1 MPIYIGGV
9 AVDMI
14 AGTKTLLDGISLQEK
29 VASPTETEQV
39 ITADSNYDALGKVIV
54 EPISSTY
61 IGSSITKKSAA
72 TYTPND
78 NTQIISSGVFLSG
91 NQTISPVPT
100 QEKSVTSNGTYT
112 PDAGKYLS
120 KVVVNVPSSGGSAAL
135 GEKTITENGTYKA
148 SDDSLDGYSSVNVNV
163 PAPVINLQSKL
174 VTPSEISQT
183 VTADETYDALE
194 KVTVNA
200 IPSTYLGSS
209 ISRKDS
215 QTYTPGSSQQIISAG
230 QYLNG
235 DQIISPVSTETKYIT
250 TNGVYSPSEGNYF
263 ESVTVSV
270 SPTLQSKSII
280 PTESQQNVTADDNY
294 DGLSNVT
301 VDAISSSYIGS
312 SIKRKTAE
320 TYTPGDSI
328 QKISAGQYLEGD
340 QTISAV
346 QTETRNVTSNG
357 TYTASTGKYISSFT
371 VSVPDP
377 NMQSKT
383 VTPTESQQIIS
394 ADSGYDGLQEVI
406 VNAIPSSY
414 IGSAV
419 VFQTYYT
426 GSSTPSS
433 SLGNDG
439 DIYIK
444 V

>member
-1 MPIYIGGV
+1 MPIYIGGI

-39 ITADSNYDALGKVIV
+39 ITADSNYDALSKVTV

-230 QYLNG
+230 QYL
-235 DQIISPVSTETKYIT
+235 
-250 TNGVYSPSEGNYF
+250 
-263 ESVTVSV
+263 
-270 SPTLQSKSII
+270 
-280 PTESQQNVTADDNY
+280 
-294 DGLSNVT
+294 
-301 VDAISSSYIGS
+301 
-312 SIKRKTAE
+312 
-320 TYTPGDSI
+320 
-328 QKISAGQYLEGD
+328 EGD

>member
-29 VASPTETEQV
+29 VASPTEIRQV
-39 ITADSNYDALGKVIV
+39 ITADSAYDALSQVTI
-54 EPISSTY
+54 EAISSTY
-61 IGSSITKKSAA
+61 VGSAITKKSAA

-78 NTQIISSGVFLSG
+78 ETQVISSGVFLSG
-91 NQTISPVPT
+91 DQTISPVPT
-100 QEKSVTSNGTYT
+100 QEKSVTSNGTYI

-120 KVVVNVPSSGGSAAL
+120 KVVVNVPSSGGSAVL
-135 GEKTITENGTYKA
+135 GEKTITANGTYNA

-163 PAPVINLQSKL
+163 PDPVINLQSKS
-174 VTPSEISQT
+174 VTPSETSQT
-183 VTADETYDALE
+183 VTADGTYDALE
-194 KVTVNA
+194 QVTVDA
-200 IPSTYLGSS
+200 IPSDYIGSS
-209 ISRKDS
+209 VSRKTA
-215 QTYTPGSSQQIISAG
+215 QTYTPGSLQQVISAG
-230 QYLNG
+230 QYLDGN
-235 DQIISPVSTETKYIT
+235 QIISPVPTETKSIT
-250 TNGVYSPSEGNYF
+250 TNGVYTPSEGNYF

-270 SPTLQSKSII
+270 SPMLQSKTVI
-280 PTESQQNVTADDNY
+280 PTESRQTVTSDDNY
-294 DGLSNVT
+294 DGLSDVT
-301 VDAISSSYIGS
+301 IDAISSSYIGS
-312 SIKRKTAE
+312 SITKKSAE

-328 QKISAGQYLEGD
+328 QKIYAGQYLEGD

-394 ADSGYDGLQEVI
+394 ADSGYDGLQEVV

-426 GSSTPSS
+426 GTSTPSS
-433 SLGNDG
+433 LLGNDG